1 MLNKAQKKPLPK
13 GLKLFLYW
21 LLLNV
26 GLMMMSLGV
35 HFFEVPNNFAIGGV
49 GGISVVLSKYIT
61 PAVHWLNQPVIMA
74 IINVFLLILGF
85 IILGK
90 GVGLKTLIC
99 TLIYTAEV
107 YLLDLVNPI
116 TAPLTADP
124 LLELAFAVFLI
135 GGGSAIIF
143 NLRASSGGSDIIAL
157 IIKKFTKADIGLSV
171 LIAEFAIACLAFTY
185 GVDIG
190 LYSLLGVFVKTFVID
205 GVIEN
210 ITKTKYVT
218 IITNKPEVVS
228 QVILNYIK
236 RGFTSYEAKGGFTG
250 EPRTVI
256 LTVCRRSQAIRLK
269 LKLHEEDPESFVII
283 TDANEIVGKGFSEK
297 I

>member
-1 MLNKAQKKPLPK
+1 MINGVNKKPLPK

-49 GGISVVLSKYIT
+49 GGISVVLAQYIT
-61 PAVHWLNQPVIMA
+61 PHVHWLNQPVIMA

-90 GVGLKTLIC
+90 GVGIKTLIC

-116 TAPLTADP
+116 EAPLTADP

-143 NLRASSGGSDIIAL
+143 NCRASSGGSDIIAL
-157 IIKKFTKADIGLSV
+157 IIKKFTKADIGVSV
-171 LIAEFAIACLAFTY
+171 LIAEFLIACLAFTY

-218 IITNKPEVVS
+218 IITTKPDVVS

-250 EPRTVI
+250 DPRTVI